1 MCYRLDFRLQP
12 VSHALFNV
20 VVVDFSSTSLFFF
33 PFSQYLWR
41 STVQNWTS
49 CTKSRKKNPDC
60 DYREKVL
67 SLQRE
72 MFQAAVTC
80 HGEFFLMPIPGGG
93 VFRSMNTLGIL
104 QRISIEEFLKHV

>member
-1 MCYRLDFRLQP
+1 MCYRRDVRLQP

-20 VVVDFSSTSLFFF
+20 VVDFSCTSLS
-33 PFSQYLWR
+33 FSVFTIFMAFY
-41 STVQNWTS
+41 STKLDVLHE
-49 CTKSRKKNPDC
+49 SRKKNPDC